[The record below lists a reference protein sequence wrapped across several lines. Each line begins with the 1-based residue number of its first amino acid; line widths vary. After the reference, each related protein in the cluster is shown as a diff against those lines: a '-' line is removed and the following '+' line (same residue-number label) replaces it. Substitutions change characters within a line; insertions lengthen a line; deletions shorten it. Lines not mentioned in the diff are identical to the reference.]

1 MTRQDVNRSG
11 EMDVF
16 ARVVRLG
23 GFSAAAREL
32 QMTPSAVS
40 KLVARLEQRLGVRLL
55 NRSTRQLQLTA
66 EGSVFHERSVRVL
79 ADLDEAERG
88 AATADTPR
96 GRLSIN
102 ANVPF
107 GEHVLLPLVAEFV
120 ERFPDITLDIVLT
133 DEVIDLI
140 EKRTDV
146 AVRAGP
152 LKSSSLVAR
161 KLGETRKAILAAPA
175 YLARR
180 GVPRVPADLAD
191 HNCLGFNVSRS
202 LNVWPMLDDGRVATL
217 PAVGNTQVS
226 DGASLQRLAVAG
238 VGLARLALF
247 HARADIEAGRLVPVL
262 EAFNPGDR
270 EEIHAVFLG
279 HGGYLPA
286 RVRALLDFLVEKVRI
301 EPTPVEAL
309 VPPASPPT
317 SAPVKASR
325 RSRSP
330 APAAPPAARPAAGG
344 RTRR

>member
-1 MTRQDVNRSG
+1 MSRQDVNRSG

-23 GFSAAAREL
+23 GFSAAARDL

-40 KLVARLEQRLGVRLL
+40 KLVARLEHRLGVRLL

-66 EGSVFHERSVRVL
+66 EGAAFHEHSVRIL
-79 ADLDEAERG
+79 ADIADAERG
-88 AATADTPR
+88 AAGADVPR

-107 GEHVLLPLVAEFV
+107 GECALLPLVPEFV
-120 ERFPDITLDIVLT
+120 ARYPQITLDIVLT

-161 KLGETRKAILAAPA
+161 KLGGTRKAILAAPS
-175 YLARR
+175 YLARKGR
-180 GVPRVPADLAD
+180 PRVPADLANHD
-191 HNCLGFNVSRS
+191 CLGFNTART
-202 LNVWPMLDDGRVATL
+202 LNGWPVLHEGRAATL
-217 PAVGNTQVS
+217 PAAGSVQVS
-226 DGASLQRLAVAG
+226 DGASMQRLAVAG

-247 HARADIEAGRLVPVL
+247 HAREDIAAGRLVPVL
-262 EAFNPGDR
+262 EEFNPGDV

-279 HGGYLPA
+279 HGGILPA
-286 RVRALLDFLVEKVRI
+286 RVRALLDFLVEKIRI
-301 EPTPVEAL
+301 EPLPVAAFM
-309 VPPASPPT
+309 PMSTT
-317 SAPVKASR
+317 SARSR
-325 RSRSP
+325 RRTRAPAPSS
-330 APAAPPAARPAAGG
+330 APAAPPAAGG